1 MCYWFV
7 NIYILQHFSIEAKM
21 ISLQKDIFSFE
32 KLSINTL
39 LISVFQQIITNNYK
53 KRFVNA
59 YNSNVC
65 KSVLWQN
72 CVEKQLVQT
81 CFNLN
86 FFTISLHIGLVFFD
100 RTQLQEQS
108 FL

>member
-1 MCYWFV
+1 MIVSKVADKQCVRSSLKFMFQ
-7 NIYILQHFSIEAKM
+7 NIFESTQKKCFSK
-21 ISLQKDIFSFE
+21 KDIFSFE

-39 LISVFQQIITNNYK
+39 LNSVFQQIITNNYK

-72 CVEKQLVQT
+72 CVEK
-81 CFNLN
+81 
-86 FFTISLHIGLVFFD
+86 
-100 RTQLQEQS
+100 
-108 FL
+108 